1 MAHSA
6 RKQRLTAKR
15 IARARRK
22 AQAQAIPNNH
32 PVPFMTLPEADLSG
46 RPLSQRIKPL
56 ARSLSAH
63 RPAFSPLGLSL
74 IVSAF
79 LLATANAAFF
89 TRVSAHLADRP
100 ALIPVTGV
108 LAFAAILFSLSL
120 FTLPGLVRP
129 VLALGLILGAVA
141 GHFQDRLGV
150 VIDRDMLQNALN
162 TTGNESRHLMT
173 ASFLGRLILLG
184 LIPAALVLWTR
195 PKPMRWWLRALH
207 YPLTIATALAL
218 FFGAMMVDYR
228 GFSSMFRERREISSA
243 VIPLTPIAAG
253 VRLAKLKLITSR
265 LVAEPIAPDAAKGP
279 RITAAGKPTLTLI
292 VVGETSRAANWS
304 LGTYDRPTNP
314 ELARRDVVYLDKVR
328 SCGTSTAV
336 SMPCMFAHYGMDNH
350 SETAARSNQNL
361 LDVFKQTGFD
371 VEWFD
376 NNTGSLG
383 IAARLTETRFKPA
396 DDPNACAM
404 GECTDM
410 VFLPVLDKL
419 LAGITKDTVIVY
431 HQIGSHGPA
440 YYLRYPESFRPFPDD
455 CRSADFGKCTP
466 EQITNAYDNTIAYT
480 DLFLATLIDRLAA
493 EDRVAGSMLFVS
505 DHGESLGENGLY
517 LHAAPYFMAPDVQT
531 QVPMILWTSPA
542 YRAAMGLDQ
551 DCVKARAAGLDGQV
565 THDAVFH
572 SLLGLADVTTSLHNP
587 GLDMTTGCHG

>member
-1 MAHSA
+1 MTPPDADPAGRTLLNRLKTGLA
-6 RKQRLTAKR
+6 RGPA
-15 IARARRK
+15 
-22 AQAQAIPNNH
+22 
-32 PVPFMTLPEADLSG
+32 LS
-46 RPLSQRIKPL
+46 PLS
-56 ARSLSAH
+56 
-63 RPAFSPLGLSL
+63 LSL
-74 IVSAF
+74 VVSAF
-79 LLATANAAFF
+79 LLATANATFF
-89 TRVSAHLADRP
+89 ARVSAHLVERP
-100 ALIPVTGV
+100 ALIPVAGV

-141 GHFQDRLGV
+141 GHFQDVLGV

-162 TTGNESRHLMT
+162 TTGNESRHLFT
-173 ASFLGRLILLG
+173 TGFVTRLTFLG
-184 LIPAALVLWTR
+184 LIPAALVMWTR
-195 PKPMRWWLRALH
+195 AKPMRLWLRLLH
-207 YPLTIATALAL
+207 YPLTIALALVL
-218 FFGAMMVDYR
+218 FFGTMMLDYR
-228 GFSSMFRERREISSA
+228 GFSSMFRERHDISSA
-243 VIPLTPIAAG
+243 VIPLTPLTGA
-253 VRLAKLKLITSR
+253 VKLTKQKLITSR

-279 RITAAGKPTLTLI
+279 RITQAGKPTLTLI

-304 LGTYDRPTNP
+304 LGSYDRPTNP
-314 ELARRDVVYLDKVR
+314 ELARRDIVYLDKVR

-336 SMPCMFAHYGMDNH
+336 SMPCMFAHYGMENH

-371 VEWFD
+371 VAWYD

-383 IAARLTETRFKPA
+383 IAARLTETRFKPK
-396 DDPNACAM
+396 DDPKACAM

-419 LAGITKDTVIVY
+419 LASITKDTVIVY

-455 CRSADFGKCTP
+455 CRSADFAKCTP

-493 EDRVAGSMLFVS
+493 EDRIAASMLFVS

-531 QVPMILWTSPA
+531 QVPMVLWTSPS

-551 DCVKARAAGLDGQV
+551 DCVKARAASLAGQA
-565 THDAVFH
+565 THDLVFH
-572 SLLGLADVTTSLHNP
+572 SLLGLADVTTSLHNRD
-587 GLDMTTGCHG
+587 LDLTSGCHG